1 MLRFLKYHTFLSWF
15 AVLFA
20 RLQAIMGNSQKWI
33 NIDKFHYLC
42 LKIESKFHVKSSIF
56 LSFIEIPELQIKLR
70 KNSSDIEVFYQVWTQ
85 EEYLEPINIIKKN
98 ITISEQPIIFDI
110 GANIGMA
117 SLYFKNKFSQ
127 AKIYSF
133 EPFESNRNQIP
144 KQFIVSPKALWKTDY
159 MLKTS
164 MDFRDGKEWSVQ
176 VLEDPNGNIPGA
188 KLSTL
193 MKDFNITSIDILK
206 VDVEGS
212 EYPALLEDNTIED
225 SLTRV
230 KAIVI
235 EIHDDAGNR
244 NDLYTK
250 LKECHF
256 INYPLGELDVFINEK
271 FIA

>member
-1 MLRFLKYHTFLSWF
+1 MLRFLKYHTFLSWY

-33 NIDKFHYLC
+33 AIDKFHYLC
-42 LKIESKFHVKSSIF
+42 RKIESKFQVKSSIF
-56 LSFIEIPELQIKLR
+56 STLIEIPELQIKLR

-110 GANIGMA
+110 GANIGLSA
-117 SLYFKNKFSQ
+117 LYFNQKFPNAS
-127 AKIYSF
+127 IYAF
-133 EPFESNRNQIP
+133 EPFESNRNQIS
-144 KQFIVSPKALWKTDY
+144 KQFTVSPKALWKSDSN
-159 MLKTS
+159 LKTS
-164 MDFRDGKEWSVQ
+164 MEFRDGKEWSVQ
-176 VLEDPNGNIPGA
+176 VQEDTKGNIAGA
-188 KLSTL
+188 RLLSL
-193 MKDFNITSIDILK
+193 LKEYSIEVIDILK
-206 VDVEGS
+206 MDIEGS
-212 EYPALLEDNTIED
+212 EYPVFLEDPTITEA
-225 SLTRV
+225 LTHV
-230 KAIVI
+230 KSIVI

-250 LKECHF
+250 LKECNF

>member
-1 MLRFLKYHTFLSWF
+1 MKLKLKNNWKKYDTQNHLISKIQTIFKL
-15 AVLFA
+15 
-20 RLQAIMGNSQKWI
+20 NS
-33 NIDKFHYLC
+33 NIFSD
-42 LKIESKFHVKSSIF
+42 
-56 LSFIEIPELQIKLR
+56 FIEIEELNTAIR
-70 KNSSDIEVFYQVWTQ
+70 KNSSDIEVLFQIWFY
-85 EEYLEPINIIKKN
+85 EEYKKPIEIIQNHIK
-98 ITISEQPIIFDI
+98 IGAQPIIFDI

-117 SLYFKNKFSQ
+117 SLYFKYKFPQ
-127 AKIYSF
+127 ANIYTF
-133 EPFESNRNQIP
+133 EPFESNRSRISKEFNI
-144 KQFIVSPKALWKTDY
+144 SPKALWKSDC

-164 MDFRDGKEWSVQ
+164 MNFRDGKEWSVQ

-193 MKDFNITSIDILK
+193 MKDFNVTSIDILK

-225 SLTRV
+225 TLTRV

-235 EIHDDAGNR
+235 EIHDDVGNR

>member
-1 MLRFLKYHTFLSWF
+1 
-15 AVLFA
+15 
-20 RLQAIMGNSQKWI
+20 MGNSQKWI
-33 NIDKFHYLC
+33 AIDKFHYLC
-42 LKIESKFHVKSSIF
+42 LKIESKFQVESSIF
-56 LSFIEIPELQIKLR
+56 STLIEIPELQIKLR
-70 KNSSDIEVFYQVWTQ
+70 KNSSDIEVFYQVWVQ
-85 EEYLEPINIIKKN
+85 EEYLEPVNIISKH
-98 ITISEQPIIFDI
+98 ISISEQPIIFDI
-110 GANIGMA
+110 GANIGLSA
-117 SLYFKNKFSQ
+117 LYFNQKFPNAS
-127 AKIYSF
+127 IYAF
-133 EPFESNRNQIP
+133 EPFKSNRNQIS
-144 KQFIVSPKALWKTDY
+144 KQFTISAKALWKSDSK
-159 MLKTS
+159 LKTS
-164 MDFRDGKEWSVQ
+164 MEFRDGKDWSVQ

-212 EYPALLEDNTIED
+212 EYPAFLEDKSIEET
-225 SLTRV
+225 LAHV
-230 KAIVI
+230 KSIVI

>member
-1 MLRFLKYHTFLSWF
+1 MLKFLPYYTFNVCFDYIWQYICMKFKRKSNWKKYDSYNHLISKIQT
-15 AVLFA
+15 
-20 RLQAIMGNSQKWI
+20 
-33 NIDKFHYLC
+33 KFS
-42 LKIESKFHVKSSIF
+42 LKSTIF
-56 LSFIEIPELQIKLR
+56 SNFIEIEELRTSIR
-70 KNSSDIEVFYQVWTQ
+70 KNSSDAEVLFQIWFH
-85 EEYLEPINIIKKN
+85 EEYKKPIEIIKNQIKIGN
-98 ITISEQPIIFDI
+98 EPIIFDI

-117 SLYFKNKFSQ
+117 SLYFKNKFPQ

-133 EPFESNRNQIP
+133 EPFEANRDRIS
-144 KQFIVSPKALWKTDY
+144 KEFTISSKALWKTNTK
-159 MLKTS
+159 LETS
-164 MDFRDGKEWSVQ
+164 LNFRDGKDWSVQ
-176 VLEDPNGNIPGA
+176 VIETESGIIQGA
-188 KLSTL
+188 TLSNL
-193 MKDFNITSIDILK
+193 MEDFNVTSIDILK

-212 EYPALLEDNTIED
+212 EYPALLEDNTIGD
-225 SLTRV
+225 TLTRV